1 MKEFADSVLPDVDQ
15 YFVGHFHLDKL
26 IEVDGCKSVL
36 RVVPDWLSKRE
47 QCSELANME
56 KLKFFAIK
64 RQSGQFTLINR
75 KSIFAE
81 EEVEVKDFIYMIHKS
96 VSKSY
101 GTFPKSSLKH
111 CKENP

>member
-1 MKEFADSVLPDVDQ
+1 MDARVFCEWFLT
-15 YFVGHFHLDKL
+15 GFHK
-26 IEVDGCKSVL
+26 G
-36 RVVPDWLSKRE
+36 

-64 RQSGQFTLINR
+64 TAVWAIYINQQ
-75 KSIFAE
+75 KVNFFAE
-81 EEVEVKDFIYMIHKS
+81 EEVEVKDFIYMIQKS

-111 CKENP
+111 CKENSLRSLYGL